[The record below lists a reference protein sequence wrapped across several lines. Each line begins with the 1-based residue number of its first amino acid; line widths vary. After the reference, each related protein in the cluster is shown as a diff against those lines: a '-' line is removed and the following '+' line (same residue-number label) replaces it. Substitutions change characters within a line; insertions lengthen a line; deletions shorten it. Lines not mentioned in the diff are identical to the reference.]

1 MPLPSTFIE
10 KQLSTPY
17 TPQQNGVAECANRTI
32 VEMARS
38 MLHHQNLNKNLWAEA
53 VVTAVYTR
61 NRCPTNALVGKT
73 PEEAWSGKRPT
84 ITHMRVFGCIA
95 YAKVPDE
102 KRTKLDAK
110 GTKCLFLGYCEGT
123 KAYRLMCLETKKI
136 LKCRD
141 VVFAEEATCGDANME
156 MHPSGSLEPPSVIV
170 VDAPLILAPVAKY
183 VVQEPQ
189 GVQETQET

>member
-1 MPLPSTFIE
+1 MKYKGEVFAKFVEFKALVENQSEHKIKAFRSDNGGEYTSKAFKRFLQAHGI
-10 KQLSTPY
+10 KRQLSTPY
-17 TPQQNGVAECANRTI
+17 TPQQNGVAERANRTI

-61 NRCPTNALVGKT
+61 NRCPTSALVGKT

-123 KAYRLMCLETKKI
+123 KAYI
-136 LKCRD
+136 
-141 VVFAEEATCGDANME
+141 G
-156 MHPSGSLEPPSVIV
+156 
-170 VDAPLILAPVAKY
+170 
-183 VVQEPQ
+183 
-189 GVQETQET
+189 

>member
-1 MPLPSTFIE
+1 MGVYVESKGEVFVKFVEFKALVEKQSEHKIKAFRSVNEGEFTSKAFEHFLQAHGIE
-10 KQLSTPY
+10 RQLSTPY
-17 TPQQNGVAECANRTI
+17 TPQQNGVAERANHTI

-61 NRCPTNALVGKT
+61 NRCPTSALLGKT

-102 KRTKLDAK
+102 KRTKLDAE
-110 GTKCLFLGYCEGT
+110 GTMCMFLGYCVGT
-123 KAYRLMCLETKKI
+123 KAYRLMCLETK
-136 LKCRD
+136 
-141 VVFAEEATCGDANME
+141 
-156 MHPSGSLEPPSVIV
+156 
-170 VDAPLILAPVAKY
+170 
-183 VVQEPQ
+183 
-189 GVQETQET
+189 